1 VSDELVAT
9 LCLLAWSVISFFL
22 SLFVFRWIYER
33 ESKKLLEMF
42 NIEQIKEEFEAIVQE
57 KMQGAIDII
66 GEAFEG
72 ILSQPIV
79 KGAMTNLGKMGGD
92 ARAENMIV
100 DQMAVDLLDS
110 PQFAAARM
118 GAEALG
124 LDIEGYIEKHGAI
137 KTITAAQQLGKLAGI
152 DIMKIDLNNLAGSLA
167 LPRGSTNSNNPYFR
181 R

>member
-9 LCLLAWSVISFFL
+9 LCLLAWSIISFIL
-22 SLFVFRWIYER
+22 SLFIFRWIYER
-33 ESKKLLEMF
+33 ESQKLLEKF
-42 NIEQIKEEFEAIVQE
+42 DIEQIKEEFEEIVQE
-57 KMQGAIDII
+57 KMQGALDLV

-72 ILSQPIV
+72 ILAQPAV
-79 KGAMTNLGKMGGD
+79 KGAMTNLGKMGGE
-92 ARAENMIV
+92 ARAENLIV
-100 DQMAVDLLDS
+100 DQMAVDMLDS

-137 KTITAAQQLGKLAGI
+137 KTLKAAQQLASIAGI
-152 DIMKIDLNNLAGSLA
+152 DLMKIDLNNIAGSLA
-167 LPRGSTNSNNPYFR
+167 LPGGSTSSDNPYFR

>member
-1 VSDELVAT
+1 MTAELVAT
-9 LCLLAWSVISFFL
+9 SILLAWSIIAFFL
-22 SLFVFRWIYER
+22 SLFVFRWIYEK
-33 ESKKLLEMF
+33 ESTKLLERF
-42 NIEQIKEEFEAIVQE
+42 DIGAIKAEFEEIVQE

-100 DQMAVDLLDS
+100 DQMAVDMLDS

-137 KTITAAQQLGKLAGI
+137 KTLKAAQQLASIAGI
-152 DIMKIDLNNLAGSLA
+152 DLMKIDLSNLGSLA
-167 LPRGSTNSNNPYFR
+167 LPGGSSPSSNPYFR